1 MKNRLRNTYF
11 CYICRKQC
19 KHKILF
25 SSKFYIKIKCCKCG
39 FEKQRIN
46 SRWRE
51 KLMRSQGIYTIFLI
65 QDGSVMEK
73 SRYLIGESVE
83 RLGNI
88 TLIGENE
95 SEIFDY
101 LLTIEVKK

>member
-1 MKNRLRNTYF
+1 MK
-11 CYICRKQC
+11 
-19 KHKILF
+19 
-25 SSKFYIKIKCCKCG
+25 
-39 FEKQRIN
+39 
-46 SRWRE
+46 
-51 KLMRSQGIYTIFLI
+51 SQGIYTIFLI